1 MRETLTPT
9 ELDEPRFSSETLLA
23 VTEALADSFPI
34 PNTPSQLVLMDVDPQ
49 HLHAYWHLSAPDPD
63 LASSGWLRLHGG
75 ATVQEQPVTPDVN
88 RCYWTLQSAGDYRA
102 ELGIRAAD
110 GAFVSRLTSNPVHL
124 PASAFSVPYALP
136 PAPVASEIPA
146 PVSPPPEPVTET
158 HSATPPLP
166 VDSEPALAETGWL
179 IPEFPYLLNPTPPA
193 PALLW
198 PAELAPPSV
207 APPLTD
213 HAVLPAVWLV
223 QDEPPAAPPQL
234 LHTLTPPPPQLAQ
247 LVTPPREP
255 PFHATP
261 TAAATSSPPVI
272 PLEQWL
278 GNSSSHLG
286 QHNPLVNLQAE
297 LHLYGTAHPGSLLSL
312 SGQQVPLR
320 PDGSF
325 SLHLTLPIGALGLA
339 WLLRDG
345 SLLDV

>member
-1 MRETLTPT
+1 MRETLTST

-49 HLHAYWHLSAPDPD
+49 HLHAYWHLSASDPD

-110 GAFVSRLTSNPVHL
+110 GGFVSRLTSNPVHL
-124 PASAFSVPYALP
+124 PASAFSVPYAVP
-136 PAPVASEIPA
+136 PALVVPEIPA

-158 HSATPPLP
+158 HSVTPLP
-166 VDSEPALAETGWL
+166 VDSEPALAETGLL
-179 IPEFPYLLNPTPPA
+179 IPEFPYLLNTTPPA
-193 PALLW
+193 SALLW
-198 PAELAPPSV
+198 PTELAQPSV
-207 APPLTD
+207 PPLTD
-213 HAVLPAVWLV
+213 HAVLPTVWIV
-223 QDEPPAAPPQL
+223 QDESPAAPPQL
-234 LHTLTPPPPQLAQ
+234 LHTLTPPLPQLAQ

-255 PFHATP
+255 LLHAVP
-261 TAAATSSPPVI
+261 TAATASLPPVI

-278 GNSSSHLG
+278 GSSSSQLG

-297 LHLYGTAHPGSLLSL
+297 LHLYGTAQPGSLLSL

-325 SLHLTLPIGALGLA
+325 SLHLTLPVGALGLA

-345 SLLDV
+345 SLLDA